1 MFILY
6 GLKNCDT
13 CRKASAWLTAHGHP
27 HRLHDLRT
35 DGLDAAQL
43 KAWADHLGWENLLN
57 RKSTTWR
64 GLADADKSGID
75 RDKALDLMLNH
86 PTLIKRP
93 VLFTGA
99 SWVLGFSADLYAE
112 TL

>member
-1 MFILY
+1 MLILY
-6 GLKNCDT
+6 GIKNCDT
-13 CRKASAWLTAHGHP
+13 CRKASAWLTAHDHP

-35 DGLDAAQL
+35 DGVDAAQV
-43 KAWADHLGWENLLN
+43 KSWADRLGWESLLN

-75 RDKALDLMLNH
+75 HDKALALMLTH

-93 VLFTGA
+93 VLSTGVKL
-99 SWVLGFSADLYAE
+99 VLGFSADRYAE
-112 TL
+112 AL